1 VGNFNAHKTAYPN
14 VDWPKV
20 SENFLQTLNLTNNP
34 YTTQIEPHDWMA
46 ELFHCMIRIN
56 NILLDFS
63 TDLWLYISMGYFEQ
77 LMKKNEVG
85 SSTMPHKINP
95 IDFENA
101 EGNFGIAN
109 ALFTH
114 LSSKLSIS
122 RMQRDLSDSTVLR
135 NIGSCFGYME
145 IACSSLKRG
154 LGKIR
159 INEANIKKD
168 LESHWE
174 IIAEAIQT
182 ILRRE
187 HIDNAYEQLKNLTR
201 GQDFNQNNFEK
212 FIQSLDIPKSVKQE
226 LLALSP
232 NNYLGFAS
240 ILAKKI

>member
-1 VGNFNAHKTAYPN
+1 
-14 VDWPKV
+14 
-20 SENFLQTLNLTNNP
+20 
-34 YTTQIEPHDWMA
+34 
-46 ELFHCMIRIN
+46 
-56 NILLDFS
+56 
-63 TDLWLYISMGYFEQ
+63 MGYFEQ
-77 LMKKNEVG
+77 LMNSNEVG

-101 EGNFGIAN
+101 EGNLGIAN
-109 ALFTH
+109 ALLTH
-114 LSSKLSIS
+114 LSSKLSNS
-122 RMQRDLSDSTVLR
+122 RMQRDLSDSTALR
-135 NIGSCFGYME
+135 NIGSCFGHTE

-159 INEANIKKD
+159 VNEAKMKQD
-168 LESHWE
+168 LDAHWE

-201 GQDFNQNNFEK
+201 GEDFNKNHFEQ
-212 FIQSLDIPKSVKQE
+212 FIQSLDVSKSVQQE
-226 LLALSP
+226 LLDLSP

>member
-1 VGNFNAHKTAYPN
+1 
-14 VDWPKV
+14 
-20 SENFLQTLNLTNNP
+20 
-34 YTTQIEPHDWMA
+34 MA

-63 TDLWLYISMGYFEQ
+63 KDLWLYISMGYFEQ

-154 LGKIR
+154 LSKIR
-159 INEANIKKD
+159 INETTIKND

-201 GQDFNQNNFEK
+201 GEDFNQNNFEK
-212 FIQSLDIPKSVKQE
+212 FIQSLDVPKLVKQE